1 MPDGRHNLLS
11 SATFI
16 SCIFTN
22 LIAFGYSGGAIY
34 FADQSEGTLTV
45 TNCFFEHCEVSI
57 SQGNGNGGGAI
68 YAGSVSKVN
77 IVCSSFIRCRCNNT
91 NRSDGGAIG
100 LYNILTHPRVT
111 ACTLLFCMAEDDGGA
126 MSLWS
131 SSGDAN
137 QLFCD
142 QSFFLQNTASG
153 STDPGGGCIILY
165 HSTALPCS
173 NCLFCDSTAFYGG
186 ALYLNC
192 SIYLDNNYTV
202 RFCFFCRN
210 SAAQAN
216 DIYFYSAL
224 SDSPLIHCFSTSSST
239 RLSNGKD
246 ID

>member
-1 MPDGRHNLLS
+1 MRKHSIVNNHLSNIVSTFINCINDDGDITNCKGTTMPDGRHNLLS

-91 NRSDGGAIG
+91 KRSDGGAIG

-153 STDPGGGCIILY
+153 RKCKIAPRGCRKF
-165 HSTALPCS
+165 T
-173 NCLFCDSTAFYGG
+173 
-186 ALYLNC
+186 
-192 SIYLDNNYTV
+192 IY
-202 RFCFFCRN
+202 R
-210 SAAQAN
+210 
-216 DIYFYSAL
+216 
-224 SDSPLIHCFSTSSST
+224 
-239 RLSNGKD
+239 
-246 ID
+246 